1 MLSLPIYRLGTVYYL
16 HTRIGGRQVKRSL
29 GTGYKREALRRAL
42 TLLHK
47 LTMDPK
53 NPPIPYTLDIANGIL
68 QADGDDDHRRM
79 MEALAAMTA
88 LKNATPP
95 APAPVAPT
103 VQDDDPNTL
112 RLGELLEKFFLL
124 RKQLKQATATSYKNC
139 ITELSKF
146 LKNPPIT
153 HVTASDV
160 TRYQEF
166 LSKKGNSTRTIDN
179 KVSTIRAL
187 YNFGKKQGYTRQEN
201 PAADRA
207 LMTKKQR
214 LQGGYA
220 IFEREE
226 VAQFCASPF
235 FQQQRKKDPDYTNAV
250 LLGLFTGCRVG
261 EITALKRDQF
271 KTSPKGVA
279 YIVIRDSKTLA
290 GQREVPIHP
299 LAFAYLKPFI
309 DSKTGKVFKYAE
321 RDGKGAGNAVGKK
334 FARNLESARIDRD
347 KLVFHSLRKFV
358 NNELMNNGVTLEQ
371 RCQII
376 GHELD
381 NVNVSTYT
389 KKLTIDELAAAA
401 FPTFE
406 GVYSLIASSLAP
418 SDSIDLS
425 ILEGTLM

>member
-1 MLSLPIYRLGTVYYL
+1 MLNLPVYKLGPTYYL
-16 HTRIGGRQVKRSL
+16 HTRINGQQVKRSL
-29 GTGYKREALRRAL
+29 GTGYKRIAIMRAVS
-42 TLLHK
+42 LLNE
-47 LTMDPK
+47 LTMNK
-53 NPPIPYTLDIANGIL
+53 LPPGVVPSKYELDIDRGIFK
-68 QADGDDDHRRM
+68 ATDEADHRRM
-79 MEALAAMTA
+79 MEAAALALQLRQASPPPTV
-88 LKNATPP
+88 P
-95 APAPVAPT
+95 APQNQDPT
-103 VQDDDPNTL
+103 TL

-124 RKQLKQATATSYKNC
+124 RKQLKQATAIAYKNC
-139 ITELSKF
+139 ITEFAKF

-153 HVTASDV
+153 GVTASDV

-166 LSKKGNSTRTIDN
+166 LSAKGNSTRTIDN

-187 YNFGKKQGYTRQEN
+187 YNFAKKQGYTRQDN

-214 LQGGYA
+214 LKGGYA

-226 VAQFCASPF
+226 IAQFCASPF
-235 FQQQRKKDPDYTNAV
+235 FQEQCKKDPDYTNAV
-250 LLGLFTGCRVG
+250 LMGLFTGCRVG
-261 EITALKRDQF
+261 EITTLKRDQF
-271 KTSPKGVA
+271 KTSPKGTP

-309 DSKTGKVFKYAE
+309 ESKTGKVFKYAE

-358 NNELMNNGVTLEQ
+358 NNELMNGGVSLEH
-371 RCQII
+371 RCQLI

-389 KKLTIDELAAAA
+389 KKSNIDDLAAAA

-406 GVYSLIASSLAP
+406 SIYVLVSSSLSS
-418 SDSIDLS
+418 SDAIDLS
-425 ILEGTLM
+425 ILDGTLM